1 MKVGRRP
8 FGYYP
13 DEFTVIEQL
22 FLKANRRPHGK
33 EPTYQAITDS
43 LNKDGY
49 KTQKGLPWYPIA
61 VGRIHRKGLDY
72 YRTLHDRPEPEP
84 EEPEKKKY
92 TPKTQLDS
100 NDYLSKEEI
109 VQCRAVLRDSDRI
122 LFEVLLGAGLRAFE
136 CCALEVR
143 DVKGIYTGKP
153 MINVR
158 HGKGDKKRSVHIGPK
173 LKGLLTVYLR
183 PAKAEEVDGE
193 TPLFKNKRG
202 KRLTYSNL
210 YDRIVKIRKRSGV
223 ECLHPHA
230 LRHTL
235 GTHLYAIKM
244 DLKYVRDQLGH
255 ASIATTEIYA
265 KTLTKSKL
273 DQMESFEKSLEL

>member
-1 MKVGRRP
+1 MKAGRRP
-8 FGYYP
+8 FGYFP
-13 DEFTVIEQL
+13 DELSVVEQL

-43 LNKDGY
+43 LNRDGH

-61 VGRIHRKGLDY
+61 VRRIMCKGLDY
-72 YRTLHDRPEPEP
+72 YRTLHDMTEPEP

-92 TPKTQLDS
+92 KPKTQLDS
-100 NDYLSKEEI
+100 NDYLTKEEI
-109 VQCRAVLRDSDRI
+109 VQCRAVLRDTDRM

-143 DVKGIYTGKP
+143 DIGIYAGKS
-153 MINVR
+153 MINIR
-158 HGKGDKKRSVHIGPK
+158 HGKGYKRRSVHIGPR
-173 LKGLLTVYLR
+173 LKSLLTGFLQA
-183 PAKAEEVDGE
+183 AKDEQADGE

-202 KRLTYSNL
+202 KQLTYSNL

-223 ECLHPHA
+223 TCLHPHA
-230 LRHTL
+230 LRHTF
-235 GTHLYAIKM
+235 GTHLYSIKT

-273 DQMESFEKSLEL
+273 DQMVSFEKSLEL